1 MKNLSITTKT
11 RTIKTIMMIQ
21 IKMEAIL
28 ILKIAQPV
36 TMVEAVATMEVIL
49 RTIPKNQKHSSNLKL
64 PMKSLQVPQ

>member
-11 RTIKTIMMIQ
+11 RTIKTIMMIR

-49 RTIPKNQKHSSNLKL
+49 RTITKNQKHSSNLKL